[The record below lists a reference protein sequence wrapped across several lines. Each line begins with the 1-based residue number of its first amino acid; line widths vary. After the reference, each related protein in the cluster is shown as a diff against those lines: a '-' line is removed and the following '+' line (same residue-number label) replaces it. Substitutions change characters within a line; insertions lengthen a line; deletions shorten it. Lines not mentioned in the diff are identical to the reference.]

1 LRKIKFSS
9 PAGKREIKHTRMV
22 VAKMLSSGEK
32 NKRKKE
38 FQKKNHQN
46 H

>member
-1 LRKIKFSS
+1 
-9 PAGKREIKHTRMV
+9 MV

-32 NKRKKE
+32 IKEKKE
-38 FQKKNHQN
+38 FQKKNHHQN